1 MENAEKKEEHE
12 IQEQV
17 LLCKI
22 SVGGGT
28 NQAWA
33 SSDGFQERSMR
44 MSLLAATR
52 LRPTP
57 EIVLENVAEN
67 VMLVVKAEVVLL
79 LMSRGRVSGYIT
91 FMVTSR
97 FG

>member
-1 MENAEKKEEHE
+1 MENTEKKEEHE

-17 LLCKI
+17 LLC
-22 SVGGGT
+22 T

>member
-1 MENAEKKEEHE
+1 
-12 IQEQV
+12 
-17 LLCKI
+17 
-22 SVGGGT
+22 
-28 NQAWA
+28 
-33 SSDGFQERSMR
+33 MR

-57 EIVLENVAEN
+57 AIVLENVAEN

-79 LMSRGRVSGYIT
+79 LMSRGGGSGDIT
-91 FMVTSR
+91 FVVTSS